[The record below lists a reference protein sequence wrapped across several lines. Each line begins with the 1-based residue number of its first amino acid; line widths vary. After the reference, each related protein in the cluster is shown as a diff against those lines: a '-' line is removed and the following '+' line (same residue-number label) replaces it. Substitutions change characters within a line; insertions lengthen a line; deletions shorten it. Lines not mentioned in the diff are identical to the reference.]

1 MNYVNYFDFAVTYLT
16 LSVIILTSKG
26 LNDTIIV
33 TYFIFY
39 VTGKENDMSKNKKIL
54 LYRIDEQAKNVIFVV
69 TEDNESVWRNISGDA
84 YSVISFDDIFRDI
97 TEFRNG
103 FLDYEQLTGELIGAG
118 GMIYHEDKGVWSVG
132 YNLAYDYWHNGYTP
146 EAIKRIIEYAQSKYD
161 VHVIAGTFAI
171 GNEGSRRVMEKLGM
185 SFYED
190 TEYTK
195 LDGSETFKAKT
206 FHKVF

>member
-1 MNYVNYFDFAVTYLT
+1 MPKFLPPLLESERLILRPLTIEDLQTVFKWTGDPRVNKYMIYPLYKSAEEVDDWVGT
-16 LSVIILTSKG
+16 LYE
-26 LNDTIIV
+26 D
-33 TYFIFY
+33 
-39 VTGKENDMSKNKKIL
+39 EKK
-54 LYRIDEQAKNVIFVV
+54 
-69 TEDNESVWRNISGDA
+69 
-84 YSVISFDDIFRDI
+84 
-97 TEFRNG
+97 
-103 FLDYEQLTGELIGAG
+103 LDYGFVLKSTGELIGSG
-118 GMIYHEDKGVWSVG
+118 GLYYHEDIDVWSVG

-146 EAIKRIIEYAQSKYD
+146 EAIKRIIEYAQSKYK
-161 VHVIAGTFAI
+161 VRAIAGTFAI